1 MIEKTKNIVF
11 YDSDCLLCSR
21 TILFL
26 LKKDKK
32 KKLLFAPLGG
42 LTFLSYPTINSDE
55 FKNTLVFLKKDVFLT
70 ESTGVLSIL
79 QILPIPWKFLS
90 IFLVIPPFIRNS
102 VYKIVARNRYKWFGR
117 KENCLV
123 LGDKYANSMMP

>member
-11 YDSDCLLCSR
+11 YDGDCLLCSR

-32 KKLLFAPLGG
+32 KKLLFAPLSGI
-42 LTFLSYPTINSDE
+42 TSRSYPTMNSDE

-70 ESTGVLSIL
+70 ESSGVLSIL
-79 QILPIPWKFLS
+79 QFLPFPWKLLS
-90 IFLVIPPFIRNS
+90 VFRFIPPVIRNS
-102 VYKIVARNRYKWFGR
+102 VYKIVAKNRYKWFGR

-123 LGDKYANSMMP
+123 LGDKYASSMLP

>member
-1 MIEKTKNIVF
+1 MIEITKNIVF

-42 LTFLSYPTINSDE
+42 LTSLSYPTMNSYI

-70 ESTGVLSIL
+70 ESSGVLSIL
-79 QILPIPWKFLS
+79 QCLPFPWKLLS
-90 IFLVIPPFIRNS
+90 VFIVIPPVIRNS
-102 VYKIVARNRYKWFGR
+102 VYKIVAKNRYKWFGR

-123 LGDKYANSMMP
+123 LGDKYASSMLP